1 MFDFNSVELAGPE
14 SDNAPDGIVR
24 RDANRHSI
32 SGDDFDPKAAHPAAE
47 LGEHL
52 VSGIAL
58 HSVKATAMHSD
69 DGTLH
74 VDEVVLAQSASNP
87 SIKQTLCHI
96 ATAAR
101 RLRC

>member
-1 MFDFNSVELAGPE
+1 MFDFNSLELASPE
-14 SDNAPDGIVR
+14 SDNAPDRIVR

-96 ATAAR
+96 TKVSTG
-101 RLRC
+101 